1 MTNHE
6 VVEQALDEQ
15 VRLTAFDREAAETA
29 EFMRQRQHK
38 AGPAAGEPPYR
49 RTCLRCGEFFPCPT
63 KREQLRAEAESML
76 ADRQKHNPA
85 RMLDVSEVVP
95 GCWVNWRGAENTD
108 GAAESR
114 GGVVWSIDHYGDPET
129 GESLRAFNVAKEYR
143 GGIRWD
149 RLTQDQLGTVDE
161 PNPATVTSLRRAMAR
176 EMGDRKAAVMTDER
190 RMAEAIPVLLRAV
203 S

>member
-1 MTNHE
+1 MSAVLELEHSAGPE
-6 VVEQALDEQ
+6 PDEPPYFRRCIRCEQPWPCNSRKEQ
-15 VRLTAFDREAAETA
+15 VRADSEEI
-29 EFMRQRQHK
+29 
-38 AGPAAGEPPYR
+38 
-49 RTCLRCGEFFPCPT
+49 
-63 KREQLRAEAESML
+63 L
-76 ADRQKHNPA
+76 ADRRRHSPE

-114 GGVVWSIDHYGDPET
+114 GGVVLSIDHYVDPET

-143 GGIRWD
+143 GGIKWD

-161 PNPATVTSLRRAMAR
+161 PNPATVNHLRRAMAR
-176 EMGDRKAAVMTDER
+176 AMGDRKAAVMTDER
-190 RMAEAIPVLLRAV
+190 RMAEAIPVLLRSV

>member
-1 MTNHE
+1 MTDVME
-6 VVEQALDEQ
+6 LDH
-15 VRLTAFDREAAETA
+15 V
-29 EFMRQRQHK
+29 
-38 AGPAAGEPPYR
+38 AGPEPEEPPYFR
-49 RTCLRCGEFFPCPT
+49 RCLRCEQRWPCCT
-63 KREQLRAEAESML
+63 RSERVRAEGDELL
-76 ADRQKHNPA
+76 ADRRRHSPE

-114 GGVVWSIDHYGDPET
+114 GGVVLSIDHYADPET

-143 GGIRWD
+143 GGIKWD

-161 PNPATVTSLRRAMAR
+161 PNPAMVTSLRRAMGR